1 MPTLNLPENLSRAL
15 MDEARKE
22 NLTVEEFLWSKL
34 SQPTDADQ
42 SPSMPAWKR
51 DLRRKLYKM
60 ARDYWR
66 KSGDATRLA
75 LTDAELDVQFWLID
89 HEGIPRLIE
98 DQGKVEIAPDPLEEL
113 AGIFDD
119 GPDDL
124 SESVHDT
131 MRHFWRRKAEDES
144 RYAD

>member
-1 MPTLNLPENLSRAL
+1 MTPLTLPENLSRAL

-22 NLTVEEFLWSKL
+22 NLTVEAFLWSKL
-34 SQPTDADQ
+34 SQHTDAEQ

-66 KSGDATRLA
+66 KSGDETRLA
-75 LTDAELDVQFWLID
+75 LTDDELDVQFWLID

-98 DQGKVEIAPDPLEEL
+98 DQGMVDLPPNPMEGLI
-113 AGIFDD
+113 GIIDD
-119 GPDDL
+119 GPETNIVEELDQIRD
-124 SESVHDT
+124 EY
-131 MRHFWRRKAEDES
+131 FRRKFGD
-144 RYAD
+144 